1 MEKQNSMAD
10 KIAILVIAT
19 NTLLIIA
26 WRFGYLFNENNL

>member
-19 NTLLIIA
+19 NTLLIISMA
-26 WRFGYLFNENNL
+26 VWLFI